1 MKIQKLF
8 TNIQSK
14 IQQRK
19 FVKKENEITKY
30 LKIHDVLQTGDS
42 YAQIQGARETI
53 ANYAK
58 HRAVSI
64 DIYEARKTLDGTAE
78 FDEHIQ
84 NNLSDKLNLIVTNM
98 LTGKSK
104 SRFVTAKTDIL
115 YPKEKQT
122 FKLYPVHGEDTEVA
136 IPVLN
141 CTEDSFI
148 RHLFRN
154 IEDLTNQ
161 VTKTR
166 KNG

>member
-1 MKIQKLF
+1 MKIQRLLN
-8 TNIQSK
+8 NIQTR
-14 IQQRK
+14 IQRRN
-19 FVKKENEITKY
+19 FVKKENEINKY

-58 HRAVSI
+58 EHAVSV
-64 DIYEARKTLDGTAE
+64 DIYEARKALDGTTDV
-78 FDEHIQ
+78 DEHIQ

-104 SRFVTAKTDIL
+104 SRFVSAKTDIT
-115 YPKEKQT
+115 YPKTRQT
-122 FKLYPVHGEDTEVA
+122 YKLYPVYGEETEIA
-136 IPVLN
+136 MPVLSN
-141 CTEDSFI
+141 TEDNFI
-148 RHLFRN
+148 RHLYRN
-154 IEDLTNQ
+154 IEDLTKQ